1 MWLGSRTFPGGS
13 GPLIKLTHPSPNFGP
28 RKNGATADMVV
39 VHYTAMQ
46 SAQAACRTLCNPDNE
61 VSAHYL
67 IAESGEVMSMV
78 AEDMRAWHGG
88 AGRWGDVVD
97 VNSRSI
103 GIELANDGYSP
114 FSAALM
120 DSLTDLLRGIMARWD
135 IPACRVIGHSDM
147 SPARKID
154 PGLRFDW
161 RRLALEG
168 VSVWPEA
175 EQGAPLDQFP
185 QMMARFGYTAT
196 DDPSLL
202 LDCFRRRFRPYGIGR
217 LDETDMAMITDLA
230 NRFPVDQSAPTA

>member
-1 MWLGSRTFPGGS
+1 
-13 GPLIKLTHPSPNFGP
+13 
-28 RKNGATADMVV
+28 MVV

-135 IPACRVIGHSDM
+135 IPACRVI
-147 SPARKID
+147 
-154 PGLRFDW
+154 
-161 RRLALEG
+161 
-168 VSVWPEA
+168 
-175 EQGAPLDQFP
+175 
-185 QMMARFGYTAT
+185 
-196 DDPSLL
+196 
-202 LDCFRRRFRPYGIGR
+202 
-217 LDETDMAMITDLA
+217 
-230 NRFPVDQSAPTA
+230 

>member
-114 FSAALM
+114 F
-120 DSLTDLLRGIMARWD
+120 
-135 IPACRVIGHSDM
+135 
-147 SPARKID
+147 
-154 PGLRFDW
+154 
-161 RRLALEG
+161 RLH
-168 VSVWPEA
+168 
-175 EQGAPLDQFP
+175 
-185 QMMARFGYTAT
+185 
-196 DDPSLL
+196 
-202 LDCFRRRFRPYGIGR
+202 
-217 LDETDMAMITDLA
+217 
-230 NRFPVDQSAPTA
+230 